1 MIKIIQYGTKQVRVC
16 NTCGCKFTFD
26 KEDVQKEKVDRYN
39 CYDEFVECP
48 QCKEKVALQTVR

>member
-26 KEDVQKEKVDRYN
+26 KENVKRKKKDTKAL
-39 CYDEFVECP
+39 P
-48 QCKEKVALQTVR
+48 LVAVSLI